1 MELEAK
7 DYTSDK
13 LKGFVKILKLENA
26 QQVTLDSD
34 QLTKL
39 LKLAKDLKEI
49 GFEEITITV
58 EANQPLIIGGKNIG
72 IALVPLIEEE

>member
-1 MELEAK
+1 MKLEGK
-7 DYTSDK
+7 DFTPDV

-26 QQVTLDSD
+26 QQVTLDTK
-34 QLTKL
+34 QFVKL

-58 EANQPLIIGGKNIG
+58 ETNQPLIIGGKNIG